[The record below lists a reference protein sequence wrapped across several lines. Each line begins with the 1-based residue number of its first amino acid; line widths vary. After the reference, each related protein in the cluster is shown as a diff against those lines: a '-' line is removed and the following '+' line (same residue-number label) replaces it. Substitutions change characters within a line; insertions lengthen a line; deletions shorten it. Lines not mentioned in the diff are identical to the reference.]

1 MRTRSLP
8 RPADPAWVGSGTGVD
23 LLYCAG
29 CARLINR
36 YTPGTC
42 RLEVPVKPDLTIAN
56 DAQTPKRLRPSGA
69 LLASLLAIGAGADPF
84 PGMPEPRPAEP
95 NPDRGRHA
103 MSLGYA
109 PIVIH
114 GAVQVGVYG
123 DDADPPERAR
133 GIEAAC
139 AIAKAV
145 GRAEG
150 ELWLLRLPGGGVS
163 SGCDREARAFET
175 ARFGALRWFEMES
188 DLTIREI

>member
-1 MRTRSLP
+1 M
-8 RPADPAWVGSGTGVD
+8 
-23 LLYCAG
+23 
-29 CARLINR
+29 
-36 YTPGTC
+36 
-42 RLEVPVKPDLTIAN
+42 
-56 DAQTPKRLRPSGA
+56 LRPKLRA
-69 LLASLLAIGAGADPF
+69 LTDKPKPKPANRASFAAHAASARKASSAPAALA
-84 PGMPEPRPAEP
+84 
-95 NPDRGRHA
+95 RHA

-123 DDADPPERAR
+123 NDDNPSERAR

-145 GRAEG
+145 GRAGG
-150 ELWLLRLPGGGVS
+150 EFWLLRLPGGGVS